1 LRFHLEDNDEVHAE
15 YHPALGIID
24 CYLSGHLTEWDL
36 YGTEVHEELHRVI
49 DEAVGAD
56 GLETTEKQDHWVI
69 QRICF

>member
-1 LRFHLEDNDEVHAE
+1 
-15 YHPALGIID
+15 
-24 CYLSGHLTEWDL
+24 L

-49 DEAVGAD
+49 DETVGAD